1 VAIPGGYYYEQRRWE
16 RPHPDTGVAAGTG
29 TAAAAPESSAADVE
43 RELVG
48 LGWDDVCEGSEP
60 GIFTTSPA
68 LMALFGDA
76 LLFFFS
82 FSCDVTFSAG
92 QRDMAREY
100 ACIKEP
106 EGR

>member
-1 VAIPGGYYYEQRRWE
+1 VGITSGYYYGQRRWE
-16 RPHPDTGVAAGTG
+16 RSHLDTSVAAGTG
-29 TAAAAPESSAADVE
+29 TGAAAPESSAADVE

-48 LGWDDVCEGSEP
+48 LGWDDVCERSKP

-76 LLFFFS
+76 LLFSFS
-82 FSCDVTFSAG
+82 FFLRRRLGNGIWHTSM
-92 QRDMAREY
+92 R
-100 ACIKEP
+100 CIREP